1 MIGDVIAEALPELR
15 AQAESLMAATATITR
30 GGGEPIWDP
39 VTEQMSDGTT
49 TIYDGPARLIR
60 ASAGKAVDAA
70 GEDVQAT
77 PYVVVVPRDVAGIAD
92 GDRLVIGGLDL
103 RVETTLTG
111 THAVELRVMCV
122 EFA

>member
-15 AQAESLMAATATITR
+15 AQAESLMAATAVVTR
-30 GGGEPIWDP
+30 DEEPHWDEATEAMVGGT
-39 VTEQMSDGTT
+39 VTV
-49 TIYDGPARLIR
+49 YDGPARLIR

-77 PYVVVVPRDVAGIAD
+77 PYVVAVPHDVQGIAD
-92 GDRLVIGGLDL
+92 GDRLTIGDLDL

-111 THAVELRVMCV
+111 THAVELRVACT
-122 EFA
+122 EFG